1 MRGWGYGWGPKI
13 QKQSWHRIC
22 RSQILETF
30 CKGRNRCFYSWLTTS
45 HTHIVIRRPFRFHR
59 EMPDIH
65 FTMPHSFVTRG
76 FVHDRKDHERN
87 IAVAMVRLENYHF
100 GRNFFHLFPSTLYS
114 DKYLEGEGIAFAR
127 ERRCLLFA
135 LTVRSLP
142 GNSS

>member
-1 MRGWGYGWGPKI
+1 MQEPNIGDFLQG
-13 QKQSWHRIC
+13 QKSMF
-22 RSQILETF
+22 LLLV
-30 CKGRNRCFYSWLTTS
+30 N
-45 HTHIVIRRPFRFHR
+45 HTHVHIVIRRPFRFHR

-65 FTMPHSFVTRG
+65 YFTMPHSFVTRG

-87 IAVAMVRLENYHF
+87 IAVAMVRLENFHF
-100 GRNFFHLFPSTLYS
+100 GRNFFHLFHSTLYS